1 MTKRTPT
8 NIPASVHQRLL
19 DKSRQTHRP
28 FNELLQ
34 YYVMERFLYRLS
46 KSPHAGKFILKGALM
61 FTAWKLESFRPTM
74 DIDLLGKISNQVD
87 RVVAIATEV
96 CAQPVEPDGLIF
108 NLNTVKGAKIAE
120 DANYEGVRIR
130 FQANLGTARVTLQ
143 LDIGFGDVIVPA
155 PQQIEYPTILDFPA
169 PRLRGYSKE
178 SIVAEKF
185 ESVVTL
191 GILNSRMKDYFDIW
205 ALSRQFDFDGQ
216 TLGNAVAKTF
226 SNRGTKIVPEP
237 VGLTAKFSDDPT
249 KKAQWRGF
257 VRKSRLDT
265 SSDLAEVLL
274 AVARF
279 LQPVATALSEG
290 RTFTG
295 KWAAPGPWVTR
306 TGRSL

>member
-1 MTKRTPT
+1 
-8 NIPASVHQRLL
+8 
-19 DKSRQTHRP
+19 
-28 FNELLQ
+28 
-34 YYVMERFLYRLS
+34 MERFLYRLS

-61 FTAWKLESFRPTM
+61 FTAWKLESYRPTM
-74 DIDLLGKISNQVD
+74 DIDLLGKTSNQVD

-120 DANYEGVRIR
+120 DANYEGVRVR
-130 FQANLGTARVTLQ
+130 FQANLGTARVTIQ

-155 PQQIEYPTILDFPA
+155 PRQIEYPTILDFPA

-205 ALSRQFDFDGQ
+205 TLSRQFDFDGQ

-257 VRKSRLDT
+257 IRKSRLDT

-295 KWAAPGPWVTR
+295 KWATPGPWITR
-306 TGRSL
+306 PNRSL